1 MVSSYMCQSLER
13 FPITHG
19 GTQTQLHIY
28 ASDCLGSL
36 LMCSMVLIVGT
47 AFSAIEL
54 KSNY

>member
-1 MVSSYMCQSLER
+1 MVSSNMCQSLER

-19 GTQTQLHIY
+19 GPQTQLHIY

-47 AFSAIEL
+47 VSAIEL